1 MNDST
6 YFPLFDPEPMF
17 SKMEQQQY
25 DFWGIVDSYSVRW
38 HVMSWF
44 WAFSRRSI
52 EAGWFDW
59 FAMEYNP
66 VHTKWAQIH
75 NYEMRLPE
83 LIKESGLKTGVYID
97 AQDMGSLSCRICQ
110 ITHE

>member
-25 DFWGIVDSYSVRW
+25 DFWGIVDRYNVRW

-44 WAFSRRSI
+44 WAFSRRS
-52 EAGWFDW
+52 
-59 FAMEYNP
+59 
-66 VHTKWAQIH
+66 
-75 NYEMRLPE
+75 
-83 LIKESGLKTGVYID
+83 
-97 AQDMGSLSCRICQ
+97 
-110 ITHE
+110 